1 MSEEATVV
9 YVRGVLKVT
18 KHPRR
23 GSRGQFGGFVE
34 YRVVGSVEND

>member
-1 MSEEATVV
+1 
-9 YVRGVLKVT
+9 VRGVLRVV

-34 YRVVGSVEND
+34 YRLVGSVERE